1 MKNSNQSG
9 IGSSIRRS
17 VSILLMFA
25 VLAVTNGAK
34 AADHKNKKAEDG
46 TNVSLAHQSDRNS
59 TFDASQPRSGDASLD
74 GNPTLIAEPWAL
86 YCVTNFG
93 TFPLVNLVPSGS
105 VCYAEFNYWP
115 YSALGIAE

>member
-1 MKNSNQSG
+1 MKSLNQSG
-9 IGSSIRRS
+9 IGFSIRRS

-25 VLAVTNGAK
+25 TLAVTNGAK
-34 AADHKNKKAEDG
+34 AADFMSNPTDEG
-46 TNVSLAHQSDRNS
+46 TNISFSHPSDRNS

-86 YCVTNFG
+86 YCVTDFG

-105 VCYAEFNYWP
+105 LCYAEFNYFP
-115 YSALGIAE
+115 YAAYGIAE